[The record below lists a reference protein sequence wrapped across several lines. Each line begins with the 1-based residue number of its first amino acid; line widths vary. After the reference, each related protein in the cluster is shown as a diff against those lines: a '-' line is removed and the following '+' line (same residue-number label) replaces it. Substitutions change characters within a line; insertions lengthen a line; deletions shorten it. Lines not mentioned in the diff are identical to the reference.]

1 MKLST
6 FLMYENF
13 NTISSIMTKKKILG
27 QINLIKFLI
36 NKKEEK
42 LIIGTT
48 KKSVILKQNGRFF
61 KKKLLTN
68 QQL

>member
-1 MKLST
+1 
-6 FLMYENF
+6 MYENF
-13 NTISSIMTKKKILG
+13 NTILSIMTEEKILG

-48 KKSVILKQNGRFF
+48 KK
-61 KKKLLTN
+61 KLLTN
-68 QQL
+68 QQLRVISLNK